1 MPGKDAT
8 KVRVALTGS
17 VFAANEGT
25 TLPTDIT
32 QTVAAASASWV
43 DLGYTTEDG
52 VTFSVEQTT
61 EDIPGWQSLEPLRS
75 IVTAEPKGFSFTLRQ
90 MERNTFTTAFGGAV
104 TGSTGN
110 WIWTPPA
117 SGSIPIKAY
126 IIEFVDESL
135 TYRFIY
141 RRNQQQ
147 GAREL
152 NFVRSN
158 AVNLPLD
165 YKVLAASPGA
175 WLLQTNDNAFAP

>member
-1 MPGKDAT
+1 MAKDAT
-8 KVRVALTGS
+8 KVRVALSGTVFVADEGS
-17 VFAANEGT
+17 TIPA
-25 TLPTDIT
+25 DIT
-32 QTVAAASASWV
+32 VTPSASWT

-52 VTFSVEQTT
+52 VTFSVEQET
-61 EDIPGWQSLEPLRS
+61 EDLPAWQSLEPLRS

-90 MERNTFTTAFGGAV
+90 LEKVSFTTAFGGSVA
-104 TGSTGN
+104 GSAGN

-117 SGSIPIKAY
+117 EGTQVVKAF
-126 IIEFVDESL
+126 IIEFTDGAL
-135 TYRFIY
+135 KYRFIY

-165 YKVLAASPGA
+165 YKVLAASPTS
-175 WLLQTNDNAFAP
+175 WLVQTNDPAFA